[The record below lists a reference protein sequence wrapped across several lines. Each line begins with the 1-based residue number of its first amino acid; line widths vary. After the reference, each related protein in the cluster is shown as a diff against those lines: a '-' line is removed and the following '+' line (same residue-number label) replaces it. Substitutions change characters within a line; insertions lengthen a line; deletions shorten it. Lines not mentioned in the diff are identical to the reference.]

1 MLKVGIT
8 GGIGGGKST
17 VSKIIE
23 VFGYPVYS
31 ADSRAKYLMNHDDIL
46 RQQISELFGSEI
58 YKTGELDRKAMAS
71 RVFTDP
77 ALLKQVES
85 YVHPAVYRDFENWSR
100 EQASDIVFKEAAI
113 LFESNGNLTVDRV
126 ICVTAPLETRIA
138 RVIHRDHLTREDVL
152 NRMKNQWP
160 DKKKIE
166 MSDYVVYADDDHSVI
181 RQVDEILK
189 NLKKT

>member
-23 VFGYPVYS
+23 VFGYPVYN